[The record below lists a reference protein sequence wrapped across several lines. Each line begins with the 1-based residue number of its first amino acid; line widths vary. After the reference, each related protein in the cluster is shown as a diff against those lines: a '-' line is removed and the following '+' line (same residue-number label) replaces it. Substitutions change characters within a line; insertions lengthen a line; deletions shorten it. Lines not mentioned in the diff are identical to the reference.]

1 MANTSSRT
9 LRLLSLLQ
17 AHRHWRGSELAER
30 LNVSER
36 TLRRD
41 VDRLRELGYDVD
53 ATPGVDGGYQLRAGS
68 ALPPLTI
75 DDEEAVALAVGMQ
88 AATDGGAPGLEEAS
102 VRALGKVVQVMPA
115 RLRRRVD
122 ALRAMTV
129 PATWGSSSGGPVV
142 DTEVLVAVASACRD
156 SERLRFDY
164 TAREGEATSRHV
176 EPHRLVRLGRRWYLA
191 AWDIDRA
198 DWRSFRLDRL
208 REPRTTGARF
218 APRTPPGGDAAEY
231 VKAGI
236 VGLRDPQLVVVEV
249 AASAEVVRARIGRWS
264 TVTELDAGHCR
275 VEMTAD
281 QLEWPAMA
289 LGSLGAEFTVLEPA
303 GFTDYLRDW
312 AQRFARA
319 TAGPI

>member
-30 LNVSER
+30 LSVSER

-53 ATPGVDGGYQLRAGS
+53 ATPGVDGGYQLRAGT
-68 ALPPLTI
+68 ALPPLVV

-88 AATDGGAPGLEEAS
+88 AATDGAVPGLEEAS
-102 VRALGKVVQVMPA
+102 VRALGKVVQVLPS

-122 ALRAMTV
+122 TLQSMTV
-129 PATWGSSSGGPVV
+129 PARWGPTTGGPAV
-142 DTEVLVAVASACRD
+142 DTEALVVVAQACRD
-156 SERLRFDY
+156 TERLRFDY
-164 TAREGEATSRHV
+164 TARERELTSRHV
-176 EPHRLVRLGRRWYLA
+176 EPHRVVRLGRRWYLA
-191 AWDIDRA
+191 AWDLDRA

-208 REPRTTGARF
+208 SEPRSTGARF

-231 VKAGI
+231 VKSSI
-236 VGLRDPQLVVVEV
+236 VGLRDPHQVV
-249 AASAEVVRARIGRWS
+249 AEVSAAADVVRGRIGRWS
-264 TVTELDAGHCR
+264 KVTELGPDTCR

-281 QLEWPAMA
+281 QFEWPAMA
-289 LGSLGAEFTVLEPA
+289 LGSLGAEFRVLEPVD
-303 GFTDYLRDW
+303 FRVYLRDW
-312 AQRFARA
+312 AVRFERA
-319 TAGPI
+319 TA

>member
-17 AHRHWRGSELAER
+17 AHRHWKGSDLAQR
-30 LNVSER
+30 LDVSER

-53 ATPGVDGGYQLRAGS
+53 ATPGVDGGYQLRAGT
-68 ALPPLTI
+68 ALPPLVV

-88 AATDGGAPGLEEAS
+88 AATDGAIPGIEEAS
-102 VRALGKVVQVMPA
+102 VRALGKVVQVMPP

-129 PATWGSSSGGPVV
+129 PASWGPSGGGPAVN
-142 DTEVLVAVASACRD
+142 TEALVAVAQCCRD
-156 SERLRFDY
+156 GERLRFDY
-164 TAREGEATSRHV
+164 TAREGEASSRHV

-191 AWDIDRA
+191 AWDLDRA

-208 REPRTTGARF
+208 REPRGTGARF
-218 APRTPPGGDAAEY
+218 AARVPPGGDAAKY
-231 VKAGI
+231 VKSSI
-236 VGLRDPQLVVVEV
+236 VGLREPQQIVIEV
-249 AASAEVVRARIGRWS
+249 DAPADVVRARIGRWA
-264 TVTELDAGHCR
+264 TITDLDAGRCR
-275 VEMTAD
+275 VEMAAD

-289 LGSLGAEFTVLEPA
+289 MGALGAEFIVLEPA
-303 GFTDYLRDW
+303 ELRSYLRDW
-312 AQRFARA
+312 SERFARA
-319 TAGPI
+319 AI

>member
-17 AHRHWRGSELAER
+17 AHRHWRGSELADR
-30 LNVSER
+30 LGVSER

-53 ATPGVDGGYQLRAGS
+53 ATPGVDGGYQLRAGT
-68 ALPPLTI
+68 ALPPLTV

-88 AATDGGAPGLEEAS
+88 AATDGAVPGLEEAS
-102 VRALGKVVQVMPA
+102 VRALGKVVQVMPP

-122 ALRAMTV
+122 TLQAMTV
-129 PATWGSSSGGPVV
+129 PARWGESPSGPAV
-142 DTEVLVAVASACRD
+142 DTGALVAVAQACRD
-156 SERLRFDY
+156 GERLRFDY
-164 TAREGEATSRHV
+164 TAPEGEATSRHV

-191 AWDIDRA
+191 AWDLERA

-208 REPRTTGARF
+208 REPRSTGARF

-231 VKAGI
+231 VKSSI
-236 VGLRDPQLVVVEV
+236 VGLRDPHQIVAEV
-249 AASAEVVRARIGRWS
+249 IASADAVQARIGRWA
-264 TVTELDAGHCR
+264 TVTGTGEDRCR

-289 LGSLGAEFTVLEPA
+289 LGSLGAEFSVLEPVELRS
-303 GFTDYLRDW
+303 YLRDW
-312 AQRFARA
+312 SERFARA
-319 TAGPI
+319 TA

>member
-30 LNVSER
+30 LGVSER

-53 ATPGVDGGYQLRAGS
+53 AAPGVDGGYQLRAGS
-68 ALPPLTI
+68 ALPPLTV

-88 AATDGGAPGLEEAS
+88 AATDGAVPGLEEAS
-102 VRALGKVVQVMPA
+102 LRALGKVVQVLPP

-122 ALRAMTV
+122 TLQAMTV
-129 PATWGSSSGGPVV
+129 PARWGESAGGPAV
-142 DTEVLVAVASACRD
+142 DTEALVTVAQACRD
-156 SERLRFDY
+156 GERLRFDY
-164 TAREGEATSRHV
+164 TARDAEPSARHV

-191 AWDIDRA
+191 AWDLDRT

-208 REPRTTGARF
+208 REPRSTGARF
-218 APRTPPGGDAAEY
+218 APRVPPGGDAAEF
-231 VKAGI
+231 VKSAI
-236 VGLRDPQLVVVEV
+236 VGLRDPHQVVVEV
-249 AASAEVVRARIGRWS
+249 AASADGVRARIGRWA
-264 TVTELDAGHCR
+264 TVTELGPERCR

-289 LGSLGAEFTVLEPA
+289 LGSLRAEFRVLEPE
-303 GFTDYLRDW
+303 DLRVYLLDW
-312 AQRFARA
+312 SQRFARA
-319 TAGPI
+319 TA

>member
-30 LNVSER
+30 LGVSER

-53 ATPGVDGGYQLRAGS
+53 AAPGVDGGYQLRAGS
-68 ALPPLTI
+68 ALPPLTV

-88 AATDGGAPGLEEAS
+88 AATDGAIPGIEEAS
-102 VRALGKVVQVMPA
+102 VRALGKVVQVLPP
-115 RLRRRVD
+115 RLRRRV
-122 ALRAMTV
+122 ATLQAMTV
-129 PATWGSSSGGPVV
+129 PASWGSANAGPVV
-142 DTEVLVAVASACRD
+142 NTEALVTVAQACRD
-156 SERLRFDY
+156 GERLRFDY
-164 TAREGEATSRHV
+164 TARAAEASARHV

-191 AWDIDRA
+191 AWDLDRT

-208 REPRTTGARF
+208 REPRSTGARF
-218 APRTPPGGDAAEY
+218 APRVPPGGDAAAY
-231 VKAGI
+231 VKSAI
-236 VGLRDPQLVVVEV
+236 VGLRDPHQVVVEV
-249 AASAEVVRARIGRWS
+249 SATAEVVRARIGRWA
-264 TVTELDAGHCR
+264 TVTELELQLCR

-289 LGSLGAEFTVLEPA
+289 LGSLGAEFRVLEPE
-303 GFTDYLRDW
+303 DLRVYLLDW
-312 AQRFARA
+312 SQRFARA
-319 TAGPI
+319 TA

>member
-17 AHRHWRGSELAER
+17 AHRHWRGSELAGR
-30 LNVSER
+30 LGVSER

-68 ALPPLTI
+68 ALPPLVV

-88 AATDGGAPGLEEAS
+88 AATDGAVPGLEEAS
-102 VRALGKVVQVMPA
+102 VRALGKVVQVLPA

-122 ALRAMTV
+122 TLRAMTV
-129 PATWGSSSGGPVV
+129 PASWGQPTSGPAL
-142 DTEVLVAVASACRD
+142 DTEVLVVVAQACRD
-156 SERLRFDY
+156 TERLRFDY
-164 TAREGEATSRHV
+164 TAREGEASARHV

-191 AWDIDRA
+191 AWDLDRV

-208 REPRTTGARF
+208 REPRSTGARF

-231 VKAGI
+231 VKNGI
-236 VGLRDPQLVVVEV
+236 VGLRDPHQVVVEV
-249 AASAEVVRARIGRWS
+249 AASAETVRGRIGRWAN
-264 TVTELDAGHCR
+264 VTELGPGRCR
-275 VEMTAD
+275 VDMTAD
-281 QLEWPAMA
+281 QFEWPAMA
-289 LGSLGAEFTVLEPA
+289 LGSLGAEFRVLEPE
-303 GFTDYLRDW
+303 DLRVYLRDW
-312 AQRFARA
+312 SDRFGRA
-319 TAGPI
+319 TA